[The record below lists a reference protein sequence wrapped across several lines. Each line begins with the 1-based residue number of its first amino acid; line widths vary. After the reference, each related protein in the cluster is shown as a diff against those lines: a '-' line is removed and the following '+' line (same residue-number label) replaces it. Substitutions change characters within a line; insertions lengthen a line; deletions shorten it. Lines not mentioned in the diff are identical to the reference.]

1 MKVKYYD
8 LESKRVFITGG
19 GSGIGASI
27 VEHFCEQG
35 SEVYF
40 IDINEDESKKLIEDI
55 KNKNYILPTF
65 IKCDLL
71 NIKELQKTIA
81 DIISEKG
88 PIDILI
94 NNAANDTRHKI
105 DDVTEEYWDERM
117 NVNLRHFFF
126 TVQSVKKS
134 MIDKGGGASI
144 NMGSTSWMVGQGGM
158 AAYTAAK
165 SGVVGLTRSFAR
177 DLGEFNIRVNS
188 VVPGWV
194 MTQRQMDLWLNDE
207 SEKELMK
214 RQCLKEK
221 LMPKELAQAV
231 LFFSSEQSSGC
242 TNQSYVVDKG
252 WL

>member
-134 MIDKGGGASI
+134 MIDNGGGAII
-144 NMGSTSWMVGQGGM
+144 NMGSTSWMIGQGGM